1 MNLPRN
7 RHHGS
12 CQCQW
17 ERQKRIGVSAQA
29 KRPALP
35 LQYGANRDGSL
46 TLAPSPSRG
55 FLTINAGT
63 PIRPLALL
71 ACRRKRSVPLCL
83 FSTEQT
89 GTVRLRWHRP
99 EITRLPHHQR
109 RHVAARSP
117 FWRVGVSEAS
127 RFASSVRS
135 KPGRFAYAG
144 TSPKSR
150 GSEKRFPVLLV
161 ISFCRVWLSAVRSE
175 KTGHWV
181 PGIVLYPN
189 ADNSRMTTDTDN
201 W

>member
-1 MNLPRN
+1 M
-7 RHHGS
+7 
-12 CQCQW
+12 
-17 ERQKRIGVSAQA
+17 EVVSASGNGRNGSA
-29 KRPALP
+29 CRRKRSVP
-35 LQYGANRDGSL
+35 LSL
-46 TLAPSPSRG
+46 FSTEQTGTVCLRPPRG
-55 FLTINAGT
+55 LSHHQ
-63 PIRPLALL
+63 RRHVALL

-89 GTVRLRWHRP
+89 GTVRLR
-99 EITRLPHHQR
+99 PH
-109 RHVAARSP
+109 AGFLTINAGTLP

-144 TSPKSR
+144 TSTKSR
-150 GSEKRFPVLLV
+150 GGEKRFPVLLV